1 MDKKISE
8 IDPHFE
14 RDRER
19 VFLLTGERLEDI
31 INNYTLPELFRLQR
45 AMLIFD
51 LI

>member
-1 MDKKISE
+1 MDKQILE

-19 VFLLTGERLEDI
+19 IFLLTGERFEDV